1 MRSRMVSRSFL
12 NDLAKKLD
20 LDTFLEISDGVV
32 NAKSVYGNALE
43 ALIGA
48 IYLDKGYELTKKFV
62 VEKIISDHVDMEA
75 LIKLESDY
83 KSKLIIAAQ
92 KEKKTL
98 VFDIKLMENDTF
110 NYYVATIYIQDRP
123 ICEGKGNTKKQAEQ
137 QASQVFFERG
147 FKI

>member
-1 MRSRMVSRSFL
+1 M
-12 NDLAKKLD
+12 
-20 LDTFLEISDGVV
+20 
-32 NAKSVYGNALE
+32 
-43 ALIGA
+43 
-48 IYLDKGYELTKKFV
+48 

-110 NYYVATIYIQDRP
+110 NYYVATIFIQDRP